1 MAAIVGI
8 GLRLPGEP
16 DNVTT
21 PAQFVDFVA
30 DKKSGIKPLPTG
42 RFPPVWE
49 ATVADMRFGAL
60 AGDSVWDCDGAA
72 FGFSPVSMAH
82 ADPQLRLALEV
93 CIEALHDS
101 GLTPADV
108 QSGAASVGVFAAGGL
123 PEHIARLA
131 SGRGAFCKHT
141 IVGNYGCYLS
151 NFVSQIMNLKGPS
164 LTLDTACSSSLTAL
178 HVAMESLACG
188 SCDAALVLG
197 TNALLSPH
205 FLRALGERGALSI
218 AGNSVPFDAAADGFV
233 RGEGAVAIVLVPNG
247 RGGGTG
253 AAPGG
258 WRGASRVYADVLV
271 TGINHDGFKA
281 SPGVPS
287 AEAQNRLIART
298 LARVGVDPAHVA
310 VMEAHA
316 TGTPTGDPI
325 EASAVGASL
334 GAVPGR
340 ERPLLISSVK
350 GNFGHLESAA
360 GLVSLAKVAL
370 GLYHGVA
377 LPMRFSGNVNRRIKL
392 DRLNLELV
400 TRLMPLEPAPG
411 A

>member
-1 MAAIVGI
+1 M
-8 GLRLPGEP
+8 
-16 DNVTT
+16 
-21 PAQFVDFVA
+21 
-30 DKKSGIKPLPTG
+30 
-42 RFPPVWE
+42 
-49 ATVADMRFGAL
+49 
-60 AGDSVWDCDGAA
+60 
-72 FGFSPVSMAH
+72 
-82 ADPQLRLALEV
+82 
-93 CIEALHDS
+93 
-101 GLTPADV
+101 
-108 QSGAASVGVFAAGGL
+108 
-123 PEHIARLA
+123 
-131 SGRGAFCKHT
+131 
-141 IVGNYGCYLS
+141 
-151 NFVSQIMNLKGPS
+151 
-164 LTLDTACSSSLTAL
+164 
-178 HVAMESLACG
+178 
-188 SCDAALVLG
+188 
-197 TNALLSPH
+197 
-205 FLRALGERGALSI
+205 
-218 AGNSVPFDAAADGFV
+218 
-233 RGEGAVAIVLVPNG
+233 
-247 RGGGTG
+247 
-253 AAPGG
+253 
-258 WRGASRVYADVLV
+258 
-271 TGINHDGFKA
+271 
-281 SPGVPS
+281 PS